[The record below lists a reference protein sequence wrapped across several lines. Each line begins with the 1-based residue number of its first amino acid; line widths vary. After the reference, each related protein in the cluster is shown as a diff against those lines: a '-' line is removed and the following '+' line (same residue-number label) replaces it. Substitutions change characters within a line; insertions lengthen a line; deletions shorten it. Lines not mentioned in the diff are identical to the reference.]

1 MNYKKNIA
9 LIIFIFI
16 FCNIYTKDNSLISIT
31 GKDEAIEYSIKE
43 LNGEI
48 ESDDRAQCLYHL
60 AENKAI
66 LSADYLINIMENDKD
81 AGVRAATARFLIKLT
96 KDKEREKVLF
106 ALRKNA
112 DKEVKENDILF
123 PKLNV
128 RKEKKKIDRGGSVQ
142 YSVMLALAQYGDRES
157 ITRYK
162 KWLKEYDINFF
173 RFANKKIHNDLIKE
187 LEKMLLNDTEMN
199 KIKYLGV
206 LTNNLDV
213 SPEKYVL
220 VYKDLLQSKDK
231 YVVDKMIE
239 LIRGII
245 KNYRVNKKH
254 SLKSFIKGIE
264 PELKKNIRSGD
275 NNRNKIISEIEKET
289 GN

>member
-1 MNYKKNIA
+1 
-9 LIIFIFI
+9 
-16 FCNIYTKDNSLISIT
+16 
-31 GKDEAIEYSIKE
+31 
-43 LNGEI
+43 
-48 ESDDRAQCLYHL
+48 
-60 AENKAI
+60 
-66 LSADYLINIMENDKD
+66 
-81 AGVRAATARFLIKLT
+81 
-96 KDKEREKVLF
+96 
-106 ALRKNA
+106 
-112 DKEVKENDILF
+112 
-123 PKLNV
+123 
-128 RKEKKKIDRGGSVQ
+128 
-142 YSVMLALAQYGDRES
+142 MLALAQYGDRES

-187 LEKMLLNDTEMN
+187 LEKILLNDTEMN

-220 VYKDLLQSKDK
+220 VYKELLQSKDK
-231 YVVDKMIE
+231 HVVDKTIE

-264 PELKKNIRSGD
+264 PELKKSIRSCD